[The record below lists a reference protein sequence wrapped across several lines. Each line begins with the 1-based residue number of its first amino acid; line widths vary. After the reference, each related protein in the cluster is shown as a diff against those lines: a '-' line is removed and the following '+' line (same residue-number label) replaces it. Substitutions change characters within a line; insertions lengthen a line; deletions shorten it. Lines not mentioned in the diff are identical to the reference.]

1 MYHAIDASL
10 IRASVFPLA
19 ATLPPW
25 PDLDGDAPADVERWR
40 DWIAQV
46 WADDTR
52 AAAIEF
58 AAPHLATAVRV
69 VLGGE
74 RQRPRSVQ
82 RTAVSLARYLLRM
95 QHRATPFGLFA
106 GPAPVSI
113 GDTARVKWGKEH
125 RAFARADAEWLNAA
139 ITALEGNRDVLRRL
153 PVVADPTCTVRGTRV
168 AVPHQSG
175 TNGPTDTTLRRTRA
189 VEAVLTLARTP
200 ITVGDLVAKLH
211 GDYPDTPTAV
221 IEDMVSSLVAHRV
234 LLTSLHAP
242 MTCDDALGHLIAQLD
257 ATGATATSDKAETAE
272 ELRKIYQLL
281 TLHDIA
287 AQGEQQ
293 APRVQAAARMN
304 TLTDATTHTLVVNVR
319 PDCDIVLPTAVTREA
334 ERALEVISRIS
345 PYPNGSPAWQDYRA
359 RFLERYSM
367 GAIVPLRDLTDPD
380 TGLGFPV
387 GYRGTV
393 LKRPVL
399 ATTHRD
405 DHLLALAQS
414 AALNDRREI
423 VLTEEDIEAMSLGE
437 PTQVPAHVE
446 LCFTVLSPSLEDLEH
461 GQFDLVTAGLSLA
474 AGTTTGRFLTM
485 LDQSD
490 RDRMTA
496 EYAALPTLAAG
507 AVRGQVSSPP
517 LRIPTRNV
525 GRAPAVVPHV
535 LSISEHNPDATLDL
549 DNLGVVADSR
559 RLYLLSLST
568 RQLIEPSVMNA
579 VELSSATHPLVRFV
593 TELHRSHTAILTPF
607 AWGAAA
613 RLPFL
618 PEVRVG
624 RTILSAACW
633 RLNARDLC
641 DDGRDWAFRFT
652 DWRIRYGVPR
662 TVYVGGNDQRLRLD
676 LDISAHRQLLRAE
689 LDRHG
694 TVTVHEA
701 PDEAAFSWVGRAHE
715 ITASFASDQL
725 LSPAPINRTTT
736 VVNRDSSRLPGAGE
750 WAYLKL
756 YGNADR
762 APELLTAH
770 LPRLLHDW
778 DAEAPTWWFTRYND
792 PDSHLRLRLRL
803 ANPNAFGEVAQQVA
817 AWANELRAVGL
828 LQRVQW
834 DTDEPETGR
843 YGTGPALTAAEQVF
857 AADSAAALAQM
868 ALRIPD
874 SLRPAVTATSFVD
887 IADAF
892 LGSPADGRA
901 WLTTNLLKNDGEA
914 TTRDVLSAA
923 VRLSAPGP
931 DHAALR
937 ALPKGEHL
945 VTTWAR
951 RRTALTAYRQALAAH
966 GADPAAV
973 LPSLLHMHHNRAAG
987 IAPDSEAICRRLA
1000 RAAALSWTAR
1010 KEGALR

>member
-1 MYHAIDASL
+1 M

-25 PDLDGDAPADVERWR
+25 PDLEGDTPADIERQR
-40 DWIAQV
+40 DWIDQV

-58 AAPHLATAVRV
+58 AAPLLASAIRD
-69 VLGGE
+69 VLHGE
-74 RQRPRSVQ
+74 RQRRRSIR
-82 RTAVSLARYLLRM
+82 RTVASLARYLLRT

-113 GDTARVKWGKEH
+113 GGTARVKWRKEH

-139 ITALEGNRDVLRRL
+139 ITALESNRDVLRRL
-153 PVVADPTCTVRGTRV
+153 PVMVDPTCTVRGTRV
-168 AVPHQSG
+168 AIPHQSG
-175 TNGPTDTTLRRTRA
+175 THGPTNTTLRRTRA

-200 ITVGDLVAKLH
+200 ITVDDLVAKLH
-211 GDYPDTPTAV
+211 GSYPDTPTAL
-221 IEDMVSSLVAHRV
+221 IEGMVSSLVAHRV

-242 MTCDDALGHLIAQLD
+242 MTCDDALGHLIEQLD
-257 ATGATATSDKAETAE
+257 STGVAATAGGTETAE
-272 ELRKIYQLL
+272 ELRKIHQLL

-287 AQGEQQ
+287 AQDEQQ
-293 APRVQAAARMN
+293 ALRVQAAARMD
-304 TLTDATTHTLVVNVR
+304 TLTGGTARTLVVNVR
-319 PDCDIVLPTAVTREA
+319 PDCNIALPTAVTREA

-393 LKRPVL
+393 LKRPVQ
-399 ATTHRD
+399 ATTRRD

-414 AALNDRREI
+414 AALNDRREV

-437 PTQVPAHVE
+437 PSQVPAHVE

-461 GQFDLVTAGLSLA
+461 GRFDLVTAGLSLA

-490 RDRMTA
+490 RERMTA

-507 AVRGQVSSPP
+507 AVRGQVSSSP

-535 LSISEHNPDATLDL
+535 LSVGEHNPDAALDL
-549 DNLGVVADSR
+549 DDLGVVADSR
-559 RLYLLSLST
+559 RLYLVSIPT
-568 RQLIEPSVMNA
+568 GQLIEPSVMNA
-579 VELSSATHPLVRFV
+579 VELSSATHPLVRYV

-633 RLNARDLC
+633 RLNARDLG
-641 DDGRDWAFRFT
+641 DDSRAWMFHFT

-676 LDISAHRQLLRAE
+676 LDIGAHRQLLRAE

-701 PDEAAFSWVGRAHE
+701 PDEKAFDWVGRAHE
-715 ITASFASDQL
+715 ITASFASDQSP
-725 LSPAPINRTTT
+725 SPAPIKRTTP
-736 VVNRDSSRLPGAGE
+736 VVSHDSSRLPGAGE

-756 YGNADR
+756 YGNAVR
-762 APELLTAH
+762 APELVTAH

-778 DAEAPTWWFTRYND
+778 DADAPTWWFTRYDD

-803 ANPNAFGEVAQQVA
+803 PDPNAFGEVAQQVA
-817 AWANELRAVGL
+817 VWAGELRAEGL

-843 YGTGPALTAAEQVF
+843 YGTGPTLDAAEQVF

-868 ALRIPD
+868 ALPIPD
-874 SLRPAVTATSFVD
+874 SLRPAVTASSFVD

-892 LGSPADGRA
+892 LGSSADGRA

-923 VRLSAPGP
+923 VHLSAPGP
-931 DHAALR
+931 DDAALR
-937 ALPKGEHL
+937 ALPNGEHL
-945 VTTWAR
+945 VATWAMR
-951 RRTALTAYRQALAAH
+951 RAALAAYRQALEAH

-973 LPSLLHMHHNRAAG
+973 LPSLLHMHHNRAVG
-987 IAPDSEAICRRLA
+987 IAPGSEAICRRLA

-1010 KEGALR
+1010 EEGALR

>member
-1 MYHAIDASL
+1 MYHAIDASM

-25 PDLDGDAPADVERWR
+25 PDLDGDAPADIERRR

-58 AAPHLATAVRV
+58 AAPLLAAAIRD
-69 VLGGE
+69 VLNGE
-74 RQRPRSVQ
+74 RQRPRSVR
-82 RTAVSLARYLLRM
+82 RTAASLARYLLRM

-113 GDTARVKWGKEH
+113 GGTARVKWGKEH
-125 RAFARADAEWLNAA
+125 RAFARADAERLNAA
-139 ITALEGNRDVLRRL
+139 ITALEGNREVLRRL

-175 TNGPTDTTLRRTRA
+175 TNGPTDTTLRRTQA
-189 VEAVLTLARTP
+189 VEAVLTSARTP
-200 ITVGDLVAKLH
+200 ITVGDIVAKLQS
-211 GDYPDTPTAV
+211 DYPDTPTVV

-257 ATGATATSDKAETAE
+257 ATGAAATSGGADTAE
-272 ELRKIYQLL
+272 ELRKIHQLL

-287 AQGEQQ
+287 ARDEQQ
-293 APRVQAAARMN
+293 ALRVQAAARMN
-304 TLTDATTHTLVVNVR
+304 TLTGGTARTLVVNVR
-319 PDCDIVLPTAVTREA
+319 PDCDIVLPTAVRREA

-387 GYRGTV
+387 GYRGTI

-414 AALNDRREI
+414 AALNGRREV

-446 LCFTVLSPSLEDLEH
+446 LCFTVLSPSLGDLEH
-461 GQFDLVTAGLSLA
+461 DRFDLVTAGLSLA

-485 LDQSD
+485 LDQSE

-507 AVRGQVSSPP
+507 AVRAQVSSPP

-525 GRAPAVVPHV
+525 SRAPAVVPHI
-535 LSISEHNPDATLDL
+535 LSVSEHNPNATLDL
-549 DNLGVVADSR
+549 DDLGVVADSR

-568 RQLIEPSVMNA
+568 GQFIEPAVMNA

-607 AWGAAA
+607 AWGAAS

-633 RLNARDLC
+633 RLNARDLS
-641 DDGRDWAFRFT
+641 DDSRDWTFRFT

-676 LDISAHRQLLRAE
+676 LAISAHRQLLRAE

-694 TVTVHEA
+694 TVTLHEA
-701 PDEAAFSWVGRAHE
+701 PDEAAFGWVGRAHE
-715 ITASFASDQL
+715 ITASFASDQPP
-725 LSPAPINRTTT
+725 SPARINRTTP
-736 VVNRDSSRLPGAGE
+736 VVNHDSSRLPGAGE

-762 APELLTAH
+762 APELLTVH

-778 DAEAPTWWFTRYND
+778 GADAPTWWFTRYND

-803 ANPNAFGEVAQQVA
+803 PNPNAFGEAAQHVA
-817 AWANELRAVGL
+817 AWANELRAEGL

-843 YGTGPALTAAEQVF
+843 YGTGPTLDAAEQVF

-868 ALRIPD
+868 ALPIPD
-874 SLRPAVTATSFVD
+874 DLRPAVTATSFVD
-887 IADAF
+887 LAEAF

-923 VRLSAPGP
+923 VHLSAPGP

-937 ALPKGEHL
+937 ALPNSEHL

-951 RRTALTAYRQALAAH
+951 RRTALTAYRQALEAH
-966 GADPAAV
+966 GADPTAV

-1010 KEGALR
+1010 EEGALR

>member
-1 MYHAIDASL
+1 MYHATDASM

-25 PDLDGDAPADVERWR
+25 PDLDGDAPADVDRWR
-40 DWIAQV
+40 DWIAHV

-58 AAPHLATAVRV
+58 AAPLLTAAIRN
-69 VLGGE
+69 LLDGE
-74 RQRPRSVQ
+74 RQRTRSVR
-82 RTAVSLARYLLRM
+82 RTAASLARYLLRM

-113 GDTARVKWGKEH
+113 GGTARVTWGKEH
-125 RAFARADAEWLNAA
+125 RAFARADAEWLNIA
-139 ITALEGNRDVLRRL
+139 ITALEGNREVLRRL
-153 PVVADPTCTVRGTRV
+153 TVVADPTCTIRGNRV

-175 TNGPTDTTLRRTRA
+175 THGPTDTTLRRTRA

-200 ITVGDLVAKLH
+200 IMVGDLVGKLH

-257 ATGATATSDKAETAE
+257 ATGAAATSGEAEAAV
-272 ELRKIYQLL
+272 ELRKIHQLL

-293 APRVQAAARMN
+293 ALRVQAAARMN

-367 GAIVPLRDLTDPD
+367 GAIVPLLDLTDPD

-387 GYRGTV
+387 GYRSTV
-393 LKRPVL
+393 MKRPVL
-399 ATTHRD
+399 ATTRQD
-405 DHLLALAQS
+405 EHLLALAQS
-414 AALNDRREI
+414 AALNDRREV
-423 VLTEEDIEAMSLGE
+423 VLTKEDIEAMSLGE

-461 GQFDLVTAGLSLA
+461 GWFELVTAGLSLA

-485 LDQSD
+485 LDQPD

-507 AVRGQVSSPP
+507 AVRGQVSSSP

-525 GRAPAVVPHV
+525 GRAPVVVPHV
-535 LSISEHNPDATLDL
+535 LSVGEYNPDATLVL
-549 DNLGVVADSR
+549 DDLGVVADSR
-559 RLYLLSLST
+559 RLYLRSLST
-568 RQLIEPSVMNA
+568 GQLIEPSVLNA

-633 RLNARDLC
+633 RLNARDLSG
-641 DDGRDWAFRFT
+641 DSRDWTFRFT

-676 LDISAHRQLLRAE
+676 LDVSAHRQLLRAE

-694 TVTVHEA
+694 TVTLHEA
-701 PDEAAFSWVGRAHE
+701 PDEAAFGWVGRAHE
-715 ITASFASDQL
+715 ITVSFASDQPPFL
-725 LSPAPINRTTT
+725 APINRATT
-736 VVNRDSSRLPGAGE
+736 VVRHDSSRLPGAGE

-762 APELLTAH
+762 APELLNSH
-770 LPRLLHDW
+770 LPSLLHDW
-778 DAEAPTWWFTRYND
+778 DADAPTWWFTRYND

-803 ANPNAFGEVAQQVA
+803 PNPNAFGEAAQHVA
-817 AWANELRAVGL
+817 AWANALRAEGL

-843 YGTGPALTAAEQVF
+843 YGTGPTLDAAEQVF

-868 ALRIPD
+868 ALPIPE
-874 SLRPAVTATSFVD
+874 SLRPAVTASSFVE

-923 VRLSAPGP
+923 VHLSAPDH

-937 ALPKGEHL
+937 ALPNGEHL
-945 VTTWAR
+945 VTTWAL
-951 RRTALTAYRQALAAH
+951 RRTALTAYRQALEAH

-1010 KEGALR
+1010 EEGALR

>member
-1 MYHAIDASL
+1 MYHAFDASM
-10 IRASVFPLA
+10 IRTSVFPLA

-25 PDLDGDAPADVERWR
+25 PDLDGETPADVERWR

-46 WADDTR
+46 WSDDTR

-58 AAPHLATAVRV
+58 AAPLLAAAIRD
-69 VLGGE
+69 VLDGK
-74 RQRPRSVQ
+74 RQRPRPVR
-82 RTAVSLARYLLRM
+82 RTAASLARYLLRM

-113 GDTARVKWGKEH
+113 GGTARVKWGKEH

-139 ITALEGNRDVLRRL
+139 ITALEGNREVLRRL
-153 PVVADPTCTVRGTRV
+153 PAMADPTCTVRGTRV
-168 AVPHQSG
+168 AVPHQSC

-200 ITVGDLVAKLH
+200 IMVGDLVVKLH

-257 ATGATATSDKAETAE
+257 ATGAAATSGGAETAE
-272 ELRKIYQLL
+272 ELRKIHQLL

-293 APRVQAAARMN
+293 ALRVQAAARMN

-319 PDCDIVLPTAVTREA
+319 PDCDIVLPTAVTCEA
-334 ERALEVISRIS
+334 ERALEVVSRIS

-399 ATTHRD
+399 ATTRRD

-414 AALNDRREI
+414 AALNDRREV

-437 PTQVPAHVE
+437 PTQAPAHVE

-461 GQFDLVTAGLSLA
+461 GRFELVTAGLSLA

-490 RDRMTA
+490 RERMTA

-525 GRAPAVVPHV
+525 GRAPSVVPHV
-535 LSISEHNPDATLDL
+535 LSVSEHNPDATLDL
-549 DNLGVVADSR
+549 DDLGVVADSR

-568 RQLIEPSVMNA
+568 GQLIEPSVMNA

-633 RLNARDLC
+633 RLNAHDLSG
-641 DDGRDWAFRFT
+641 DSRDWTFRFT

-689 LDRHG
+689 LNRHG
-694 TVTVHEA
+694 TVTLHEA
-701 PDEAAFSWVGRAHE
+701 PDEAAFGWVGHAHE
-715 ITASFASDQL
+715 ITASFASDQPPSL
-725 LSPAPINRTTT
+725 APINRTAT
-736 VVNRDSSRLPGAGE
+736 VVRHDSSRLPGAGE

-770 LPRLLHDW
+770 LPSLLHGW
-778 DAEAPTWWFTRYND
+778 DADAPTWWFTRYND

-803 ANPNAFGEVAQQVA
+803 PNPNTFGAVAQQVA
-817 AWANELRAVGL
+817 AWAGELRTEGL

-868 ALRIPD
+868 ALPIPD
-874 SLRPAVTATSFVD
+874 SLRPAVTASSFVD

-923 VRLSAPGP
+923 VHLSAPGP
-931 DHAALR
+931 DHAALQ
-937 ALPKGEHL
+937 ALPHGEHL
-945 VTTWAR
+945 ATTWAL
-951 RRTALTAYRQALAAH
+951 RRTALTAYRQALEAH
-966 GADPAAV
+966 GADPATV

-1010 KEGALR
+1010 EEGALR